1 MEKNGKNGKTEKP
14 PSPVSNE
21 REAYVNAPPV
31 ATISISAQRSPTL
44 CHTNCCT
51 LFVACQQMA
60 KTAKKCDYRFAKIDY
75 TLQIPSGGIGG
86 GADGVWTSLA
96 AELEA
101 AQVETAQVED
111 AQVEAAQVV
120 TAAVSGATCIFA
132 RVDPLSLLCIDIGT
146 RQMVK

>member
-1 MEKNGKNGKTEKP
+1 MCVPITTAKIIYVSSISLSIASTCNKDVVGPSEKMEKNGKNGKTEKP

-86 GADGVWTSLA
+86 GADGVWTSL
-96 AELEA
+96 
-101 AQVETAQVED
+101 
-111 AQVEAAQVV
+111 
-120 TAAVSGATCIFA
+120 
-132 RVDPLSLLCIDIGT
+132 
-146 RQMVK
+146 